1 MKICHVCLCECEDD
15 RELCPICGAELKAEE
30 NNESVEEITA
40 ATAISDPVLAVS
52 VEDVVTAEIY
62 KDVLKDNNIPFTSD
76 SAEDDGSMKV
86 LFGGSFI
93 TEDIYVDSSNLEL
106 AQRLYD
112 DVLATEI
119 SFEEFDGEF
128 EEE

>member
-1 MKICHVCLCECEDD
+1 MKTCHVCLCECEDD
-15 RELCPICGAELKAEE
+15 RELCPICGAELKTEE